1 MKFSSDEINNMFA
14 IGEFSL
20 GLFQF
25 LEVIITHFEISP
37 KVTIHFEQVRLP
49 NLTTFLF
56 AASKMRFSLHPN
68 VRARYRTRRTQR
80 TRRFLN
86 MNDSFDD
93 KIEDENKTRETTNCK
108 KKTTITSKE
117 CRLARRINE
126 IRSLA

>member
-1 MKFSSDEINNMFA
+1 MDLYNILVQYMVVLS
-14 IGEFSL
+14 
-20 GLFQF
+20 
-25 LEVIITHFEISP
+25 
-37 KVTIHFEQVRLP
+37 
-49 NLTTFLF
+49 NLTTFLL
-56 AASKMRFSLHPN
+56 ARSKMCFSLHPN
-68 VRARYRTRRTQR
+68 VLARYKTRRTQR

-108 KKTTITSKE
+108 KTTITSKE